1 MPVFTVND
9 TVTENAGN
17 RSLGDYLLILILRS
31 TDNETQTSVG
41 TVFAFTKTCRTCF
54 VISFFFCFCENV
66 PRKIL
71 CTALFRLKDNTGY
84 LVYL

>member
-41 TVFAFTKTCRTCF
+41 TVFAFMKTCRTCF
-54 VISFFFCFCENV
+54 VISFFFVSAKTFHV
-66 PRKIL
+66 KFI
-71 CTALFRLKDNTGY
+71 ALLY
-84 LVYL
+84 LD